1 MPSFAFLGFKVG
13 MPCSPP
19 TYIGA
24 EWACPY
30 THSVKHGGFTHSV
43 KHGGKIG
50 LVENKTRST
59 PWWKIEP
66 VRTGSTPWCKTE
78 FCSRNLRPNQLGSE
92 TNQLNPLSVKQNHSA
107 QKITLSVK
115 QK

>member
-1 MPSFAFLGFKVG
+1 MPY
-13 MPCSPP
+13 SPP
-19 TYIGA
+19 TYIGT

-30 THSVKHGGFTHSV
+30 PPSVKHGGKPPSV

-50 LVENKTRST
+50 LVENKMGST
-59 PWWKIEP
+59 PWWKTKFRWG
-66 VRTGSTPWCKTE
+66 VSG
-78 FCSRNLRPNQLGSE
+78 
-92 TNQLNPLSVKQNHSA
+92 KQNHSA